1 MAMRPDDPRRT
12 AAGRSTVASRMA
24 ARRAK
29 RKARRAERRAA
40 RAATTRPQ
48 TTKIRAPGVA
58 AAPRPQTTKIRAPGA
73 ADDRKARNGVAVGS
87 DVASDVAGAN
97 GYKPPEQRAGIAGK
111 LAGRKGFTSSQY
123 AGRITPGEIRGEGV
137 QTREAGKFPVYG
149 GKMQAA
155 KSFRAA
161 FADARAKGEKT
172 FPWQGRK
179 YTTDLA

>member
-40 RAATTRPQ
+40 RAATT
-48 TTKIRAPGVA
+48 
-58 AAPRPQTTKIRAPGA
+58 RPQTTKIRAPGA